1 VVAPAEQNP
10 VPRVWALGRRGQK
23 GLLGHGQHSLPPW
36 QIGVLVTRTR
46 LAYVRGSSPL
56 LAATVV
62 AQGALFGL
70 RLFLVRYLTK
80 SDYGAFATCF
90 PSCLLL
96 RRWRRSSCQ

>member
-1 VVAPAEQNP
+1 VFAPAEQNP

-62 AQGALFGL
+62 AQGAP
-70 RLFLVRYLTK
+70 Y
-80 SDYGAFATCF
+80 SAYDSSSFAT
-90 PSCLLL
+90 
-96 RRWRRSSCQ
+96 